1 MQVFEKS
8 YYKNTFNVSF
18 IKGIFNIQTNSC
30 YWVSYDHQRCFSLCF
45 FYYLDI
51 RLYYINRQIKEK
63 TK

>member
-30 YWVSYDHQRCFSLCF
+30 YWVSHDHQVF
-45 FYYLDI
+45 FTLLFLLF
-51 RLYYINRQIKEK
+51 RYYIILYQQTNKGK